1 MSNEVLSGE
10 NSRERRAAG
19 EICEALDS
27 LKKPVHPMAA
37 PKTTL
42 ARLLDW
48 FPGAVNN
55 FYWLFEK
62 WVIYELR
69 ALKLVSVVAAVFVG
83 MGICLLL
90 AALFLAGCVGL
101 CFAFLW
107 VLAKIAWL
115 LG

>member
-10 NSRERRAAG
+10 NSRERRAAE
-19 EICEALDS
+19 EICKALDS
-27 LKKPVHPMAA
+27 LKEPVHPMAA

-69 ALKLVSVVAAVFVG
+69 ALKLISGVAA
-83 MGICLLL
+83 LLVVVIVAL
-90 AALFLAGCVGL
+90 ALFV
-101 CFAFLW
+101 FPLW
-107 VLAKIAWL
+107 IFFWL
-115 LG
+115 YGKFDK